1 MEATVSKP
9 SSVRTFPLGELS
21 RDQTFLIRAF
31 AVFLMVLCH
40 VLDSGLPGWHWM
52 AGDFD
57 VAARLAK
64 TAGLCVPIFAFLSG
78 YGMSF
83 AYAKEG
89 GLGKNYLNTLVRIL
103 KFLVSY
109 WFIFLVFFLPFVIA
123 SGSFTWSN
131 FALSLIGWDGYVPFS
146 WYVWFYVLALLGLP
160 LLHLVLDKNKWLALV
175 LSYVP
180 LLLVY
185 LLLAWKFQSWG
196 YYDITARSLHIF
208 ICMLV
213 GYSFGRHHL
222 FTYFAS
228 LLRKR
233 WILDLV
239 CGILLLGLLALYFW
253 RLLGV
258 LYCFILIPLMF
269 LLNALTSHPWPKW
282 LSLPLGFFGKA
293 SMEYWFLHGFFFSSQ
308 VFAVFP
314 SSAIVSWAYDSLL
327 ITLVI
332 LLVCTPFAWGI
343 NRLQKLVFDKKSHPV
358 FK

>member
-1 MEATVSKP
+1 MEENVAKPVSNP
-9 SSVRTFPLGELS
+9 VSPLCELS

-40 VLDSGLPGWHWM
+40 VLESGLPGWHW
-52 AGDFD
+52 AIGSVD

-78 YGMSF
+78 YGMNF

-89 GLGKNYLNTLVRIL
+89 GLGKIYLNTLIRIL

-146 WYVWFYVLALLGLP
+146 WYVWFYVLALLILP
-160 LLHLVLDKNKWLALV
+160 LLHFLLDKNKWLAIV
-175 LSYVP
+175 ISYVP

-185 LLLAWKFQSWG
+185 VLLAWKFQSWG

-208 ICMLV
+208 ICMLI
-213 GYSFGRHHL
+213 GYSFGHHQL
-222 FTYFAS
+222 FTYFAG
-228 LLRKR
+228 LFKKR

-239 CGILLLGLLALYFW
+239 CWILLLGLLGLYFW

-258 LYCFILIPLMF
+258 LYCALIIPLMF
-269 LLNALTSHPWPKW
+269 LLNSLTSHAWPKW
-282 LSLPLGFFGKA
+282 LAFPLTFVGKA
-293 SMEYWFLHGFFFSSQ
+293 SMEYWFLHGFFFSSE
-308 VFAVFP
+308 VLAIFP
-314 SSAIVSWAYDSLL
+314 SSVIVSWAFDSLA
-327 ITLVI
+327 ITIVI

-343 NRLQKLVFDKKSHPV
+343 SWLQKLAFEKRNPSRSK
-358 FK
+358 